1 MSRLSDA
8 YQSTSLRTKLSLLVS
23 AALLATLIASQF
35 ALYLYVADAIERQSR
50 NAADITMTQI
60 QTYME
65 SQLRS
70 IVERL
75 FYIRLDPS
83 FDEAL
88 TDYLLDENPAS
99 VSGVAMTRLSPCLSL
114 HKVTEPLINSL
125 FLYTPAGSFTDMGL
139 AVEQGYEFEDSVL
152 WRQLEESDAY
162 VTWGNRQTDEIFI
175 THRQIIPVMYRFTVD
190 GYGGNCVLLANID
203 CAKLTQYL
211 LKVLPDST
219 ASLLIV
225 DEDGVL
231 ISDPSGPA
239 ALLAQDPQQLKAV
252 ITAEEGFVSLQYE
265 GENYLIA
272 QRSLASAP
280 WHVIYLQSNAAI
292 FGLLSKVRL
301 VFLLVSLAAL
311 LVLLMQVERIV
322 YTVTTPL
329 SRLSAWM
336 QKAEQEN
343 TLLPFEYPY
352 NNEVGALAKSYNHL
366 SAHIEALLEKQE
378 CYIQQLQDEKDRVQ
392 LEQQLKRRA
401 ELKALQSQINPH
413 FLYNTL
419 DSIRWKA
426 EMANAHDISQMTT
439 ALATLFRIG
448 LSRGRE
454 IISLEQEIR
463 HVDSYL
469 QIQKLR
475 YGKQLDYAI
484 EIDPKLLSLYTVK
497 LILQPLVENSIY
509 HGIKESDEPGRVTIT
524 AQRTGDVLELK
535 VCDSG
540 PGIPPERLSM
550 LQADLKR
557 GLSVSD
563 EGYGIFNVN
572 ERIRLYFGAEYGLTL
587 ESLYGHGTAATVR
600 LPCITEQEVERYV
613 SLTDC

>member
-8 YQSTSLRTKLSLLVS
+8 YQNASLRTKLSLLLS
-23 AALLATLIASQF
+23 AALLAILMISQMV
-35 ALYLYVADAIERQSR
+35 LYLYMADTIEQQAR
-50 NAADITMTQI
+50 NAADVTMTQV

-88 TDYLLDENPAS
+88 TDYLLAENPAA
-99 VSGVAMTRLSPCLSL
+99 VSGVAMSRLSPTLSL

-125 FLYTPAGSFTDMGL
+125 FLYTPSGSFTDMGL
-139 AVEQGYEFEDSVL
+139 ATEQDYRFEGSAL
-152 WRQLEESDAY
+152 WRQLEESGSY
-162 VTWGNRQTDEIFI
+162 VTWGSRQTDEIFI
-175 THRQIIPVMYRFTVD
+175 THRQVIPVMYRFTVE
-190 GYGGNCVLLANID
+190 GYGGSCVLLANID

-211 LKVLPDST
+211 LKILPDDT
-219 ASLLIV
+219 AGLLIV
-225 DEDGVL
+225 DETGAP
-231 ISDPSGPA
+231 ISDPGGPA
-239 ALLAQDPQQLKAV
+239 AFLAQDLPQLETVLAM
-252 ITAEEGFVSLQYE
+252 EEGFTTLQYQ
-265 GENYLIA
+265 GENYL
-272 QRSLASAP
+272 ASQCRLSSTP
-280 WHVIYLQSNAAI
+280 WRVIYLQSEAAI
-292 FGLLSKVRL
+292 FGILRNVRL
-301 VFLLVSLAAL
+301 VFLLVGLFAL
-311 LVLLMQVERIV
+311 LILLVQVERIV
-322 YTVTTPL
+322 CTATAPL

-352 NNEVGALAKSYNHL
+352 GNEVGALAKSYNHL
-366 SAHIEALLEKQE
+366 SAHIEALLAKQE
-378 CYIQQLQDEKDRVQ
+378 GYIQQLQDEKKRVQ

-401 ELKALQSQINPH
+401 ELKALQAQINPH

-475 YGKQLDYAI
+475 YGKQLDYEIQI
-484 EIDPKLLSLYTVK
+484 EPELLSLYTVK

-524 AQRTGDVLELK
+524 ARRMANVLELK
-535 VCDSG
+535 VSDSG
-540 PGIPPERLSM
+540 PGIPPERLAM

-572 ERIRLYFGAEYGLTL
+572 ERIRLYFGPEYGLSL
-587 ESLYGHGTAATVR
+587 ESVYGHGTVATVR
-600 LPCITEQEVERYV
+600 LPCITEQEVDTYV
-613 SLTDC
+613 SIADC